1 MFTAA
6 LLTAVKTW
14 KPPKCPLMDERV
26 GKMSSV
32 HTLEHYSAFKP
43 KENLQDATWMKLTT
57 LGH

>member
-43 KENLQDATWMKLTT
+43 KENLQYATWMKLMT